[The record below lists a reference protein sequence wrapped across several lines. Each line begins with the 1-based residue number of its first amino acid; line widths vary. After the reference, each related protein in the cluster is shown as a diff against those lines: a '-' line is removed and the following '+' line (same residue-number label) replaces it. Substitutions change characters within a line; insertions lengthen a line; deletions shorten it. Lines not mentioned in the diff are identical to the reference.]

1 MEIQDIYIIL
11 VLAGAVLGIA
21 IILILLKII
30 SSIFSGLIGGVR
42 RDYPPTYDE
51 REPRRSGCFI
61 PFVLLIALIVFGAK
75 ALRDQGILRPNIE
88 VEKPEQTTPATT
100 PPTSVPFQSLP
111 PREPDYDEVP
121 EHDDYPEASISYD
134 PEEEPTDS
142 PALNEPE
149 PTNPHLLQTNFFFD
163 ASNAR
168 RRMSELAEYELEVG
182 MYLKEVD
189 GRTGY
194 GVYVG
199 PFNSRTEALEMK
211 AAHGLKGDVIP
222 CDQLQLLRYEGN

>member
-1 MEIQDIYIIL
+1 MEIQDIHIIL
-11 VLAGAVLGIA
+11 VLAGAVLGIT

-30 SSIFSGLIGGVR
+30 SSIFSGLIGGFR

-61 PFVLLIALIVFGAK
+61 PFVLLISLGVFGVK
-75 ALRDQGILRPNIE
+75 TLHDQGILRPNIE
-88 VEKPEQTTPATT
+88 VVKPAQTTPATT
-100 PPTSVPFQSLP
+100 PPASVPLQSLP

-121 EHDDYPEASISYD
+121 EYDDMPEDSD
-134 PEEEPTDS
+134 MVEPEMTKENNES
-142 PALNEPE
+142 FGEPE
-149 PTNPHLLQTNFFFD
+149 PNNPHLLQTNFFFD